1 MCSMCTPA
9 VVSPARSDAPARVV
23 GTPRLRAFAPAA
35 RHPGIPVSAAHF
47 PGIRHRAPAEGVA
60 SHFSELAGSAR
71 PNCATRGQT
80 ADYRRRTPLTSTR
93 QDFVTYRAC
102 CGGPAP
108 CILNGIDAP
117 SPDGRNRST
126 TRSVKV

>member
-9 VVSPARSDAPARVV
+9 VVSPARLDAPARVAHS
-23 GTPRLRAFAPAA
+23 TRLRVVLPAVRQPDA
-35 RHPGIPVSAAHF
+35 SVTTVHF
-47 PGIRHRAPAEGVA
+47 PVIRDRAPANGVA
-60 SHFSELAGSAR
+60 SYFLRAAGSSR
-71 PNCATRGQT
+71 PNCATRGR
-80 ADYRRRTPLTSTR
+80 AVDYRLRAPLTSTR
-93 QDFVTYRAC
+93 HGLVTYRAC